1 MAVSHSANVMERAN
15 RPSSCRPIL
24 KWAGGK
30 QQLLGQL
37 IERLPP
43 SFERLVEPMVGGG
56 ALFFGLA
63 APKALIADSN
73 PELINL
79 YRTIVSDLDGIESTL
94 ANWSIDET
102 TFYEVRSLRFE
113 DLSETVAAARML
125 YLNRTCFN
133 GLYRVNKEG
142 QFNVPWGRYA
152 RPKIFDR
159 ERLEAAKACLVKAEI
174 RLGDYV
180 EVLRASAQE
189 GDLVFLDPPYLPISE
204 YSDFKRYTKQQFY
217 ESDHLQMSEVVKL
230 LRARGCHTVI
240 TNSNHPLM
248 HELYADYQIDVIATR
263 RNINSRADKR
273 KGQDIIIT
281 IPPLK

>member
-1 MAVSHSANVMERAN
+1 MEPAAK
-15 RPSSCRPIL
+15 PSSCKPIL

-37 IERLPP
+37 LDRLPH
-43 SFERLVEPMVGGG
+43 SFERFVEPMVGGG

-63 APKALIADSN
+63 APKSLIADCN

-79 YRTIVSDLDGIESTL
+79 YRTIVADLDGIESAL
-94 ANWSIDET
+94 AEWSVDEA

-113 DLSETVAAARML
+113 ELPATVAAARML

-133 GLYRVNKEG
+133 GLYRVNKKG
-142 QFNVPWGRYA
+142 QFNVPWGRYT
-152 RPKIFDR
+152 RPNIFDR
-159 ERLEAAKACLVKAEI
+159 ERLEAARACLANAEI
-174 RLGDYV
+174 RLGDYA

-189 GDLVFLDPPYLPISE
+189 GDAVFLDPPYLPISE
-204 YSDFKRYTKQQFY
+204 YSDFKRYTKQQFH
-217 ESDHLQMSEVVKL
+217 ESDHLEMAEVVKL
-230 LRARGCHTVI
+230 LRARGCYTLI

-248 HELYADYQIDVIATR
+248 HELYADFQIDVIETR

-273 KGQDIIIT
+273 TGQDIIIT